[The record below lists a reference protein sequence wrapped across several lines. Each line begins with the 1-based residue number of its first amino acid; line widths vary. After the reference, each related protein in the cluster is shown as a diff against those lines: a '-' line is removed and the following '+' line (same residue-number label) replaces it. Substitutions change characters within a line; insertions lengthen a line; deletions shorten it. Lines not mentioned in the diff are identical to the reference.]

1 MPHKHPAPEHERP
14 TIEELQRHNHKPVW
28 IAMKVSGYWE
38 QESDGLRPEF
48 EVSISG
54 DSVDVNEAIESLK
67 ENGNLHDLKFE
78 KVM

>member
-1 MPHKHPAPEHERP
+1 MGHTKPTPESERP
-14 TIEELQRHNHKPVW
+14 TIEELRRHNHKPVW

-67 ENGNLHDLKFE
+67 ENGNLHDLNLK
-78 KVM
+78 K

>member
-1 MPHKHPAPEHERP
+1 MPHTKPTPENERP
-14 TIEELQRHNHKPVW
+14 TIEDLRRATHKPVW
-28 IAMKVSGYWE
+28 VVMRITGYWE

-67 ENGNLHDLKFE
+67 ENGNLYDLKFE
-78 KVM
+78 KTM